1 MLMVLLA
8 SLENEDQQ
16 RILTSFYLAYN
27 DRLFRYAL
35 SISGGAALAEEVLSA
50 AWIKC
55 VEQIETFLSVP
66 TEKRIYWM
74 TVVVKNTA
82 LTMKKREGRHDS
94 MDPTA
99 WDPIASD
106 DQDPQHAQDHLDIVK
121 TIRSMPEQYRTILE
135 LRFLQEWNSQQIA
148 DSMGLTVAAVNT
160 RISRGRKLLQK
171 KLIEEGYHL

>member
-1 MLMVLLA
+1 M
-8 SLENEDQQ
+8 
-16 RILTSFYLAYN
+16 
-27 DRLFRYAL
+27 
-35 SISGGAALAEEVLSA
+35 
-50 AWIKC
+50 
-55 VEQIETFLSVP
+55 EQIETFLSVP

-99 WDPIASD
+99 WDPVASD